1 MQRFVKRCC
10 QQLKIIIMKKYLS
23 IINGSVIFPAIIFFS
38 GCVKDTCKHTFSYT
52 LYLPVYKTT
61 AEVRANIKSNPAK
74 EIQEPGKIVLLGNY
88 IFLNEVDKGIHI
100 IDNSNPSS
108 PKNIAFI
115 DIPGNEDI
123 AVKGNTLYADLYT
136 DLVTLDITDPLH
148 VVVKKY
154 NEGVFPYR
162 IYSNGFYADST
173 KIIVDWTKRDTTVTQ
188 DCASYGILYYT
199 PGIALANDA
208 SQAFKS
214 SPSPA
219 IGQGG
224 SMARFAL
231 VGNYLYTVGDQDLSV
246 FNITNGNNPLFSN
259 KMQVDWHVETIYP
272 FKNNLF
278 VGSNNGMFIYD
289 INSSPSNPVKV
300 GEFTHARSCDP
311 VIADDNYAY
320 VTLHSGTTCLGY
332 SNELDV
338 VKLNN
343 LTNAELVKTYNLT
356 SPLGL
361 SKDGNLLFICDG
373 TDGLKIYDASNI
385 LNLQLLKQF
394 PGMETYDV
402 IAWNKIALLVAKDG
416 LYQYDYSDVNNIHL
430 VSKLNI
436 VN

>member
-1 MQRFVKRCC
+1 
-10 QQLKIIIMKKYLS
+10 MKKYC
-23 IINGSVIFPAIIFFS
+23 IVIKRLFIFLFAIIFFN
-38 GCVKDTCKHTFSYT
+38 GCVKDTCKHTYSYT
-52 LYLPVYKTT
+52 YYQPVYKTT

-74 EIQEPGKIVLLGNY
+74 EIQQPGKIVLLGNY

-115 DIPGNEDI
+115 DIPGNEDL

-136 DLVTLDITDPLH
+136 DLVTLDISDPLH

-154 NEGVFPYR
+154 NDGAFPFR
-162 IYSNGFYADST
+162 IYSNGFYGDST
-173 KIIVDWTKRDTTVTQ
+173 KIIADWIRRDTTVTQ
-188 DCASYGILYYT
+188 DCNT
-199 PGIALANDA
+199 NIALYNVPGVLETYSA
-208 SQAFKS
+208 SQGSKN

-219 IGQGG
+219 TGKGG

-231 VGNYLYTVGDQDLSV
+231 VGNYLYTVDDENLNV
-246 FNITNGNNPLFSN
+246 FNVANSNDPVFSN
-259 KMQVDWHVETIYP
+259 QTLIDWHVETIYP
-272 FKNNLF
+272 FKDNLF
-278 VGSNNGMFIYD
+278 IGANNGMFIYD
-289 INSSPSNPVKV
+289 INSSPAHPQKV

-320 VTLHSGTTCLGY
+320 VTLHSGSACLGY
-332 SNELDV
+332 NDELDV

-385 LNLQLLKQF
+385 QNLQLLQQF
-394 PGMETYDV
+394 PGLETYDV

-416 LYQYDYSDVNNIHL
+416 LYQYDYSNVNNIHL
-430 VSKLNI
+430 LSKLNI
-436 VN
+436 TN